1 MSTMLKLLRRL
12 VRDGAA
18 PSRPLRPT
26 AATSDVLARRTA
38 PVSATRPKPGAD
50 HIEFDPYNTGAFDR
64 GTSWER
70 VTKRD
75 Y

>member
-1 MSTMLKLLRRL
+1 MLKLLRRL
-12 VRDGAA
+12 VRAGGPPRPA
-18 PSRPLRPT
+18 RPLRPT

-38 PVSATRPKPGAD
+38 PMSATRPKPGAD
-50 HIEFDPYNTGAFDR
+50 NVDFDPYNTGAFDR
-64 GTSWER
+64 SASWER